1 MKFSIDSIILWPK
14 RDEFSYRRLPFADG
28 KINIIT
34 GASRTGKS
42 AIIPIID
49 YCLCSNKCQIPVDVI
64 RNSCEWFGVLFNL
77 EDGQLLLCRR
87 EPGTQVS
94 TGEMYMT
101 RNDIIDIPQH
111 IEANTTADAAKNTL
125 NELFSMSFL
134 DIDPAGISFSAR
146 PS

>member
-49 YCLCSNKCQIPVDVI
+49 YCLCSNKFQLMLFAIPVSGLVFCSI
-64 RNSCEWFGVLFNL
+64 
-77 EDGQLLLCRR
+77 
-87 EPGTQVS
+87 
-94 TGEMYMT
+94 
-101 RNDIIDIPQH
+101 
-111 IEANTTADAAKNTL
+111 
-125 NELFSMSFL
+125 
-134 DIDPAGISFSAR
+134 
-146 PS
+146 